1 VSSRQALKNCVENL
15 IRLQIDFLLASKQ
28 QQLPILGFSPRSP
41 TFMDT
46 KLDPADVLE
55 RKSRIVGVVASPAD
69 WEVVTQADA
78 SELDLCELRM
88 DLLIT
93 EQIQPQRYLKPLPF
107 PRILTIRDP
116 KEGGKHGLSE
126 NQRVNLFAELL
137 PHVDYIDIELRNFGL
152 YADVVAAA
160 RTSAKQLIVSV
171 HDLEKTPDFE
181 QLEGWANETEE
192 RSPDAIFKIS
202 VKMSRWEEMVRLG
215 NFLVNQSRIRVAAM
229 GMGPL
234 GKISRL
240 LFARLGSELTYA
252 ACGEAVVSGQWDF
265 RTLRSILS
273 QMVEGS

>member
-1 VSSRQALKNCVENL
+1 METKFDLTDMLEHK
-15 IRLQIDFLLASKQ
+15 SK
-28 QQLPILGFSPRSP
+28 
-41 TFMDT
+41 
-46 KLDPADVLE
+46 
-55 RKSRIVGVVASPAD
+55 IVGVVASRAD
-69 WEVVTQADA
+69 WEVVTQANS

-88 DLLIT
+88 DLLMT
-93 EQIQPQRYLKPLPF
+93 EQTQPHEYLKPLRF

-116 KEGGKHGLSE
+116 REGGRDGLSE
-126 NQRVNLFAELL
+126 NERVCLFAELL

-171 HDLEKTPDFE
+171 HDFE
-181 QLEGWANETEE
+181 RAPGAEQMEQWAKETQA

-202 VKMSRWEEMVRLG
+202 AKLSCWEEMVRLG

-240 LFARLGSELTYA
+240 LFAQLGSELTYA

-273 QMVEGS
+273 QIGEGS